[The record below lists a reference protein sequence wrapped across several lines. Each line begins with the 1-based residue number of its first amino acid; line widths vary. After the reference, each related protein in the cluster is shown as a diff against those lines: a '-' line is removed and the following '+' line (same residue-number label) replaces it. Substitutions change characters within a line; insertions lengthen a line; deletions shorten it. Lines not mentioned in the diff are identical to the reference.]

1 MLRDAWN
8 KVVTGYQSFRQIMDE
23 DVLDNLANRKK
34 EAQQG
39 FETRILIG
47 PYGYYTAIEKVEL
60 TPDEAKK
67 VIEDCDKERARILE
81 GMKAR
86 AEKYGLKP

>member
-1 MLRDAWN
+1 MLRDVWN
-8 KVVTGYQSFRQIMDE
+8 KAVTGYQSFRQTMDH
-23 DVLDNLANRKK
+23 DVLDNLAKCKK

-39 FETRILIG
+39 FETQILIG
-47 PYGYYTAIEKVEL
+47 PYGYYSVMEKVPL

-81 GMKAR
+81 SMKAR